1 MKHRHTE
8 RHKVSRIGWLRA
20 AVLVRRQT
28 PFRRNLLRARHDVTP
43 RNGTR
48 KRDTPS
54 YLKVGGIMQ
63 STAQAN
69 REKLAMTA
77 FMLTFRLVPDIMEV
91 V

>member
-1 MKHRHTE
+1 M
-8 RHKVSRIGWLRA
+8 S
-20 AVLVRRQT
+20 
-28 PFRRNLLRARHDVTP
+28 
-43 RNGTR
+43 
-48 KRDTPS
+48 
-54 YLKVGGIMQ
+54 KVGGIMQ